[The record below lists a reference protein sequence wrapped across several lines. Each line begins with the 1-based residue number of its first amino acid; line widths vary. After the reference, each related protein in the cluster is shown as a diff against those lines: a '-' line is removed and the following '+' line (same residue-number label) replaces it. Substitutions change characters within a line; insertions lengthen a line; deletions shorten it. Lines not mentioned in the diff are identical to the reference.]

1 MSLSFKTIMFCIV
14 LGIFLPTA
22 YFMDYKDGHR
32 EVEAVKARYEQADKD
47 TAESVKNPSISSI
60 RTVRS
65 VLTQRCM
72 ILRRD
77 NLSTVGRAGAIG
89 AEYDCG
95 VHNHPPGC
103 ARGHAKRRRNSRHL
117 LIQNIS
123 FLHEFLP

>member
-1 MSLSFKTIMFCIV
+1 MCCLVLS
-14 LGIFLPTA
+14 IFLPTA
-22 YFMDYKDGHR
+22 YFMDYQDGHR
-32 EVEAVKARYEQADKD
+32 EVEAVKARYEQADQD

-60 RTVRS
+60 RTVRN

-72 ILRRD
+72 ILGRD

-95 VHNHPPGC
+95 VHNPPPGC
-103 ARGHAKRRRNSRHL
+103 AREHAKRRKNSRHL
-117 LIQNIS
+117 LIQHIS

>member
-1 MSLSFKTIMFCIV
+1 MSLSFKIIMCCLV
-14 LGIFLPTA
+14 LSIFLPTA
-22 YFMDYKDGHR
+22 YFMDYQDGHR
-32 EVEAVKARYEQADKD
+32 EVEAVKARYEQADQD

-60 RTVRS
+60 RTVRN

-72 ILRRD
+72 ILGRD

-95 VHNHPPGC
+95 VHNPPPGC
-103 ARGHAKRRRNSRHL
+103 AREHAKRRRNSRHL
-117 LIQNIS
+117 LIQHIS